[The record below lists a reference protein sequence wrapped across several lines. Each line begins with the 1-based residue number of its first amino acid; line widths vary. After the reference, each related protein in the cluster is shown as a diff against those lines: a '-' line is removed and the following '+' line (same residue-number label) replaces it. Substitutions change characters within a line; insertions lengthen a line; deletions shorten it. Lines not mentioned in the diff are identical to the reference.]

1 MNISKELVKENS
13 NYINEIQSLDR
24 DKQELRL
31 LEDRVRQSSETIEE
45 LNLQLRVF
53 LD

>member
-13 NYINEIQSLDR
+13 SYINEIQSLDR

-45 LNLQLRVF
+45 LNLKLRVF

>member
-31 LEDRVRQSSETIEE
+31 LEDRVRQSSKTIEE
-45 LNLQLRVF
+45 LNLKLRVF

>member
-13 NYINEIQSLDR
+13 NYINEIKSLDR

-45 LNLQLRVF
+45 LNLKLRVF
-53 LD
+53 D

>member
-45 LNLQLRVF
+45 LNLKLRVF